1 MKGAAAL
8 LLAVFFC
15 RYAAAVEHLCSE
27 RETMFYL
34 EDMLSRDISSVVHLE
49 QGACQ
54 IKFSDGRYY
63 NIYHFLAIFK
73 HSPLFP
79 LPLFSEL
86 FFSEPE
92 FLNF

>member
-8 LLAVFFC
+8 LLVAFFC
-15 RYAAAVEHLCSE
+15 RYAVAVEHLCSE

-49 QGACQ
+49 QAACQ

-63 NIYHFLAIFK
+63 NIYHFLANFTIK

-86 FFSEPE
+86 FFLSQ
-92 FLNF
+92 NF